1 MHEGTDW
8 TKFVTFHPLYLTNFI
23 YRISFQSSFNFAF
36 LDCKC
41 ASTSREIGGYS
52 TVTVIAWFRKYFHV
66 FLANSIEYLFLV
78 MTMSIPHLKLLVIC

>member
-1 MHEGTDW
+1 MVEMYEGTDW

-36 LDCKC
+36 LDCQC

-66 FLANSIEYLFLV
+66 FFLANSIEYLSL
-78 MTMSIPHLKLLVIC
+78 